1 MQYYPT
7 NSGWIEV
14 VVGSMFSGKTE
25 ELIRRLKRAHY
36 AKQKVQVFKPVVDKR
51 YDDNAVI
58 SHEGFRIEG
67 VAVDRPLHIM
77 YLLDD
82 DTKIVGI
89 DEAQFFSDEIV
100 VVANYLADKGIRVIV
115 AGLDQDYLGQP
126 FGPMPQLLAVA
137 EYVTKAHAICMVCG
151 NPGTRTYRAAGGE
164 DLVELGSS
172 DKYEARCRKCHSDD
186 PGKLLDIEQM
196 KIRI

>member
-14 VVGSMFSGKTE
+14 IAGSMFSGKTE

-51 YDDNAVI
+51 YDENAVI

-67 VAVDRPLHIM
+67 VAVDRPLHIL

-100 VVANYLADKGIRVIV
+100 VVANYLADKGLRVVI
-115 AGLDQDYLGQP
+115 AGLDQDYQGEP

-137 EYVTKAHAICMVCG
+137 EYATKIHAICVSCG
-151 NPGTRTYRAAGGE
+151 NPGTRTYRVAGGE
-164 DLVELGSS
+164 EQVELGSA
-172 DKYEARCRKCHSDD
+172 DKYEARCRKCHSD
-186 PGKLLDIEQM
+186 GNKELLEIEQM
-196 KIRI
+196 KIQI